1 MKIPGRS
8 RADLQVLAFKDTR
21 PLSFLDDDITCVS
34 FRLLRAHPEERVVIY
49 FGGRAGKV
57 QCSSARE
64 NTGPGHTPLGS
75 QIKVQDQKETEGTV
89 IHPFPP
95 SFPPSLT
102 ASGRPQ
108 TWEGSSGYTHRRS
121 GMHRHTQV
129 ERESSYPP
137 KCSVAS
143 QSRHI

>member
-64 NTGPGHTPLGS
+64 NTGQG
-75 QIKVQDQKETEGTV
+75 
-89 IHPFPP
+89 IHLWAPRSKSRTKRRQRGL
-95 SFPPSLT
+95 SFTHSLPPSL
-102 ASGRPQ
+102 P
-108 TWEGSSGYTHRRS
+108 
-121 GMHRHTQV
+121 
-129 ERESSYPP
+129 
-137 KCSVAS
+137 AS
-143 QSRHI
+143 QLQADPRPGRGAVDIHTGDQACTGTHK